1 MTHLQNHFDIVNST
15 TVSLPGDT
23 DRNVRVD
30 TPAGTYLLK
39 ISSPKVRAEYLDF
52 QQDILHHLRMCGM
65 KVARPLADRR
75 GNFVTRTDQGEY
87 LRLLTFVP
95 GRIYQEVNPKT
106 DELRYSIGRICGLT
120 TAHLQNFEHPGADR
134 YSEWDPAQAMWT
146 TIHLPLLE
154 SDLQPIA
161 RKFLTRFKDQK
172 DRYRQLRRSIV
183 HADVND
189 HNIIVSD
196 DRKDPKAVALIDFG
210 DAVRTQII
218 NDVAIGCCYLAQDLP
233 DPMGALLPFI
243 SGYHKEFPLLPEE
256 LGMLPTLIGVRLII
270 SLTKAAINR
279 KLVEKKE
286 YHQVSVRTARD
297 LLRQLHA
304 TNFEFLY
311 YRFRQAC
318 EMTAHPNEKKFR
330 HWASRHQLSLNTIFP
345 TGPRS
350 GIHQIDL
357 STGSTLAG
365 PEWEFSDLELFSLK
379 MEKLR
384 ATHPDKFLVGGY
396 LEPRALYTAPGFEQ
410 LGNRGAERRTVH
422 LGLDV
427 WLPWGKPVCA
437 LLPGQVYR
445 AGVCEDP
452 KDYGGFIILKHQI
465 AELEFYTLYGH
476 LVPGHAYRWDEGD
489 YIGEGEIIARLGSP
503 EENGGWAPHLHF
515 QIMLSM
521 LGNEDNFPGVAL
533 PSEREVWA
541 SICPDPNLLLK
552 DSNLKNPSVR
562 RCEDLLDFRKKHL
575 GRSLSTSYQ
584 QPLQMLRGDG
594 AYLIDE
600 WGQRWLDT
608 VNNVAHVGHEH
619 PAVVRAGQQQ
629 MGLLNTNTRYLH
641 PAVEDLT
648 RELLKTLPPELS
660 VLHFVNSGSE
670 ANELALRM
678 AYAAT
683 GSRHILASE
692 SGYHGNTHGTVNVSS
707 YKFDGKGGLGAPE
720 ETHLFLR
727 PDEFRGRYRGEDAGK
742 RYVKAVE
749 RILQELDERHLQP
762 AALILEPILSCGGQ
776 IVLPEDFLPRV
787 YELVREAGGLCISD
801 EVQTGCGRVGSHY
814 WGFQLYDVVPDIV
827 TIGKPLGNGHP
838 VAAVACT
845 EAVADA
851 FANGMEYF
859 NTFGGNPVSCV
870 IATEVLRTV
879 EREELQ
885 QQALQVGNF
894 LKEELKKF
902 STDFPIIGDVRGHGL
917 FLGFE
922 LTDSERRP
930 MPLHATYLA
939 ERMKHYRILMSTDGP
954 DYNVLKIKPPL
965 VFSMEDAK
973 KFLGYL
979 RKVLSED
986 YFLL

>member
-1 MTHLQNHFDIVNST
+1 MTHLQDHFDIVDSI
-15 TVSLPGDT
+15 TVPLPGDT
-23 DRNVRVD
+23 DQNVRVD
-30 TPAGTYLLK
+30 TPTGTYLLK
-39 ISSPKVRAEYLDF
+39 ISPSKVSAEYLDF
-52 QQDILHHLRMCGM
+52 QQDILHYLRTCGM
-65 KVARPLADRR
+65 EVARPLADRR
-75 GNFVTRTDQGEY
+75 GDFVTRTDQDEY

-95 GRIYQEVNPKT
+95 GRIYQEVKPKT
-106 DELRYSIGRICGLT
+106 DELRYSIGQLCGRT
-120 TAHLQNFEHPGADR
+120 TAYLQEFDHPGADR
-134 YSEWDPAQAMWT
+134 YSEWDIAQAMWT
-146 TIHLPLLE
+146 TIHLPLLKP
-154 SDLQPIA
+154 DLQPLA
-161 RKFLTRFKDQK
+161 RKILTKFKDQK
-172 DRYRQLRRSIV
+172 DHYQQLRRSIV

-189 HNIIVSD
+189 HNILVSD
-196 DRKDPKAVALIDFG
+196 HPASPQTVALIDFG
-210 DAVRTQII
+210 DALRTQVI
-218 NDVAIGCCYLAQDLP
+218 NDVAIGCCYLAQNFP
-233 DPMGALLPFI
+233 DPISALLPFI
-243 SGYHKEFPLLPEE
+243 KGYHDKFPLQSEE
-256 LGMLPTLIGVRLII
+256 LKILPVLIGVRLII
-270 SLTKAAINR
+270 SLTKAAMNR
-279 KLVEKKE
+279 KSLEKNE
-286 YHQVSVRTARD
+286 YHQVSVRASRN
-297 LLRQLHA
+297 LLQHLSA
-304 TNFEFLY
+304 ANFELLY
-311 YRFRQAC
+311 YRFRQVC
-318 EMTAHPNEKKFR
+318 GMTAHPNEKKFR
-330 HWASRHQLSLNTIFP
+330 HWASRQNLSLNTIFP
-345 TGPRS
+345 TGPRK
-350 GIHQIDL
+350 GIHRMDL
-357 STGSTLAG
+357 SIGSAFAG
-365 PEWEFSDLELFSLK
+365 PQWEFNDVEQFSLK
-379 MEKLR
+379 IER
-384 ATHPDKFLVGGY
+384 YQAAYPDQFLAGGY

-410 LGNRGAERRTVH
+410 LGNQGPERRTVH

-437 LLPGQVYR
+437 LLPGQVYW

-452 KDYGGFIILKHQI
+452 KDYGGYIILKHQI

-476 LVPGHAYRWDEGD
+476 LVPSHAYRWDEGD
-489 YIGEGEIIARLGSP
+489 YIGEGEIMARLGRP

-521 LGNEDNFPGVAL
+521 LGSEINFPGVAV

-541 SICPDPNLLLK
+541 SICPDPNLLFK
-552 DSNLKNPSVR
+552 DPNLQNSSVR
-562 RCEDLLDFRKKHL
+562 SVEALQDFRRKHL
-575 GRSLSTSYQ
+575 GRSLSTSYRH
-584 QPLQMLRGDG
+584 PLQMLRGDG

-600 WGQRWLDT
+600 WGQRWLDM

-641 PAVEDLT
+641 PAPEDLT

-678 AYAAT
+678 AYATT
-683 GSRHILASE
+683 GNRHILASE

-707 YKFDGKGGLGAPE
+707 YKFDGAGGQGAPE
-720 ETHLFLR
+720 ETHVFLR
-727 PDEFRGRYRGEDAGK
+727 PDKFRGRYRGEDAGE
-742 RYVKAVE
+742 RYLKAVS
-749 RILQELDERHLQP
+749 RIIQELDEQHQYP

-776 IVLPEDFLPRV
+776 IVLPEGFLPRA

-814 WGFQLYDVVPDIV
+814 WGFQLYGVVPDIV

-845 EAVADA
+845 EAVAEA

-870 IATEVLRTV
+870 IATEVLRTI
-879 EREELQ
+879 EREGLQ
-885 QQALQVGNF
+885 QHALQVGNF
-894 LKEELKKF
+894 LKEELKNL
-902 STDFPIIGDVRGHGL
+902 SVDFPIIGDVRGHGL

-922 LTDSERRP
+922 LTDLERRP
-930 MPLHATYLA
+930 LPLQATHLV
-939 ERMKHYRILMSTDGP
+939 ERMKYYRILMSTDGP
-954 DYNVLKIKPPL
+954 DHNVLKIKPPL